1 METKSN
7 RAGLIELARKCD
19 KEIEDIKREAKEE
32 EERVMG
38 ERFDSKHMVHINIIT
53 TTEMKA
59 HAKEMRSEIDRK
71 FVECLMATG
80 TTRAE
85 ALRLV
90 RIWNARE

>member
-7 RAGLIELARKCD
+7 RKGLIELARRCD
-19 KEIEDIKREAKEE
+19 EEMRDIEREAEAEKV
-32 EERVMG
+32 RVMG
-38 ERFDSKHMVHINIIT
+38 ERFDSKHMVHINVIT

-85 ALRLV
+85 ALRHV
-90 RIWNARE
+90 RVWNARE